1 MSESIISKLNSLS
14 RCLET
19 LHEKFAKKRVDN
31 LSDISSL
38 KKKRIDGSKELFKAL
53 EESDNLEVHIDSP
66 KGSKK
71 GFGHK
76 KRELPF
82 DYGEIPSLINPADN
96 MGWDIIFPPSQKPE
110 GGKLIPIGI
119 VRVNDDKEIWKEKAG
134 KAPPVGNDKV
144 IVSTTGKI
152 SENDKEVI
160 TDFFKTMWQFKKIK
174 WY

>member
-1 MSESIISKLNSLS
+1 MYEFTTKRLVLLSQCLNTLGNKL
-14 RCLET
+14 
-19 LHEKFAKKRVDN
+19 AKKRVDN
-31 LSDISSL
+31 LSDISSS
-38 KKKRIDGSKELFKAL
+38 KKKTVDSPKELYEIF
-53 EESDNLEVHIDSP
+53 EQSHSLEVHIDSP

-96 MGWDIIFPPSQKPE
+96 MGWDIIFPPSEEPT
-110 GGKLIPIGI
+110 GGKLIQIGI
-119 VRVNDDKEIWKEKAG
+119 VKVNDDKEIWKEKAG

-144 IVSTTGKI
+144 IVSKVGKI
-152 SENDKEVI
+152 SEKDKEII